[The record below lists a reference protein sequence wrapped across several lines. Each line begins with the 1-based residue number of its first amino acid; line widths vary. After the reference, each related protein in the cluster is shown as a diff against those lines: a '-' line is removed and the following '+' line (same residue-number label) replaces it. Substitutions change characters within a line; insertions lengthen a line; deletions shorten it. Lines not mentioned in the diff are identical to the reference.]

1 MTMDI
6 EVRHNPEKSR
16 YEIWRDGERAGHT
29 DYKRRRGNRIDF
41 RHAEVD
47 PSFRGEGLAEKMVA
61 GALDDVRRRQYTV
74 VSHCPYVSKF
84 LDEHP
89 EYQDLLAG

>member
-1 MTMDI
+1 
-6 EVRHNPEKSR
+6 
-16 YEIWRDGERAGHT
+16 
-29 DYKRRRGNRIDF
+29 
-41 RHAEVD
+41 
-47 PSFRGEGLAEKMVA
+47 
-61 GALDDVRRRQYTV
+61 VRRRQYTV